1 MNAFKNTT
9 GGLLTLPAVARKIL
23 LNPGPATTT
32 DSVKAAL
39 VVPDICPREQ
49 EFVDLLQQ
57 VRADLVRIAGGDA
70 AAYTCVLL
78 AGSGT
83 AAMDSVLN
91 SVVPVDGAVVVI
103 NNGAYGERLAAIARC
118 YQLPMYELKFP
129 WGEWPDLSL
138 IRRTLKLHQEISHLA
153 MVHHETSTGLLN
165 QLPEIATLA
174 RDRGVS
180 LIVDAISS
188 FGGVPLNVTTEP
200 IDYLLSTSNK
210 CLQGMAG
217 LAWVICRREALEQ
230 SRRIPARS
238 YYLNL
243 YQQYRHF
250 ETSGQMQFTP
260 PVQVVYALAQAIREF
275 WDEGAAE
282 HFRRY
287 RHNWQT
293 LMTGLQQLGFKTL
306 LPIERQSPLL
316 TTVLEPVDPNYSFNR
331 LHDALYERGFTIYPG
346 KMQDNA
352 TFRLANIGAID
363 PTDIQAFLVAIK
375 AVLMEIG
382 VKIPISYQP

>member
-1 MNAFKNTT
+1 
-9 GGLLTLPAVARKIL
+9 LPAVPRKIL

-39 VVPDICPREQ
+39 FVSDICPREQ
-49 EFVDLLQQ
+49 EFVNLLQQ
-57 VRADLVRIAGGDA
+57 VRADLVRIAGGDPETYA
-70 AAYTCVLL
+70 CVLL

-83 AAMDSVLN
+83 AAMDAVLN
-91 SVVPVDGAVVVI
+91 SVVPWDGAVVII

-118 YQLPMYELKFP
+118 YQLPRYELKFP
-129 WGEWPDLSL
+129 WGEWPDLGL
-138 IRRTLKLHQEISHLA
+138 IRQTLKSHQEISHLA

-174 RDRGVS
+174 RERGVS

-188 FGGVPLNVTTEP
+188 FGGVPLNVTTEH

-230 SRRIPARS
+230 SRGIPARS

-243 YQQYRHF
+243 YEQYRHF
-250 ETSGQMQFTP
+250 EANGQMQFTP

-275 WDEGAAE
+275 YDEGASA
-282 HFRRY
+282 HFQRY
-287 RHNWQT
+287 RRNWQT
-293 LMTGLQQLGFKTL
+293 LMAGLHQLGFKTL
-306 LPIERQSPLL
+306 LPMERQSPLL
-316 TTVLEPVDPNYSFNR
+316 TTVLEPVDPSYSFTR
-331 LHDALYERGFTIYPG
+331 LHDALYDRGFTIYPG
-346 KMQDNA
+346 KMQDDA

-363 PTDIQAFLVAIK
+363 ETDIQAFLAALKV
-375 AVLMEIG
+375 VLMETGI
-382 VKIPISYQP
+382 KIPIHYQP